1 MRVITNTDII
11 KSRNTWARRV
21 SPIAM
26 FTLLTAFLLNLYSLF
41 RPDHPEYI
49 QYTFILLM
57 VGLVLAMISSNLANR
72 WVREPRADQVLSN
85 TLKKF
90 GKDYVLFNYT
100 ISPPHL
106 LLTPSRL
113 YVITVKRQT
122 GQITVKGDRFSRKF
136 AWSRFFRF
144 FGEEGLG
151 VPVVEAQSDANKL
164 QKFLTKKLTDEEL
177 PEIKPLVVFVNQDV
191 ELSVNDPVIPVMR
204 SNELKTYLRD
214 HDKQRAVSASLR
226 DTLTKII
233 GSEYQGDSSTKKG
246 F

>member
-1 MRVITNTDII
+1 MRVITNTDIVE
-11 KSRNTWARRV
+11 SRSQWAKRI

-41 RPDHPEYI
+41 KPGHPEYI

-57 VGLVLAMISSNLANR
+57 VGLVLSMISTNLVNR

-85 TLKKF
+85 ILKKF
-90 GKDYVLFNYT
+90 SKDHVLFNYT
-100 ISPPHL
+100 ISPPHI

-136 AWSRFFRF
+136 AWGRLLRFFAD
-144 FGEEGLG
+144 EGLG
-151 VPVVEAQSDANKL
+151 VPVVEAQSSVNKL
-164 QKFLTKKLTDEEL
+164 HKFLTKNLTDEEL
-177 PEIKPLVVFVNQDV
+177 PEIKPLVIFVNKDV

-204 SNELKTYLRD
+204 SNGLKTYLRE
-214 HDKQRAVSASLR
+214 HDKQKAISASLR
-226 DTLTKII
+226 DRLIEII
-233 GSEYQGDSSTKKG
+233 GDEHQETQK
-246 F
+246 